1 MRYNVTIQ
9 ETLARTVQVEAN
21 SPKDAELAVGRLYS
35 NSDIVLSGDDYVSTE
50 IVTNKDQ
57 PYYKSPNNDLP

>member
-9 ETLARTVQVEAN
+9 ETLAKTVQVEAD
-21 SPKDAELAVGRLYS
+21 SLKDAESAVGQLYR

-50 IVTNKDQ
+50 IVANKCQ
-57 PYYKSPNNDLP
+57 PYYKSPQ